1 MSEVVQADMVDM
13 VEVEVGP
20 LATETVGAHVTPVV
34 AQQQRRFPRLLRVG
48 GRRRAQH
55 IPQVLVV
62 VLGDEDQDCQGE
74 APFGDSSTSGLT

>member
-1 MSEVVQADMVDM
+1 MFSRVDINLMAGTPTAHRRDRDAAVDERPCQEVSEVVQADMVDM

-48 GRRRAQH
+48 GRRR
-55 IPQVLVV
+55 
-62 VLGDEDQDCQGE
+62 
-74 APFGDSSTSGLT
+74 S